1 MIHRNGY
8 NSVTPAD
15 CKLVS
20 LGGNLG
26 IRKSVCV
33 AALLV
38 SPAAIAQ
45 PPAGAREAFQ
55 KVCAACHAIETVTSQ
70 RRTRAQWQENINSMI
85 ERGAKGT
92 QEEFALVLDYLS
104 TEYGPMS
111 PGGRGAPAAP
121 GGRGRGA
128 AFSPGPADKQVIDE
142 EAANRGRKVYAAE
155 CITCH
160 GTHARGGDR
169 GADLV
174 RSEIV
179 LHDRYGS
186 TIGPFLKKGHPTQ
199 TTPAAQL
206 TDAQI
211 QDLSHTLHQEVYN
224 TLRAAL
230 QIQNLLTGDPAAGAA
245 YFDGAGKC
253 STCHSTTGDLAHIG
267 ARLDPPA
274 IQQRFL
280 FPGGRGGGRRGGGG
294 APSTPVMVTV
304 RPASG
309 EPITGTLLHLDDFS
323 VALRDSAGEY
333 RSFKRTS
340 ALKIVA
346 NDPLQAHHDLLDQYT
361 DKNIHDIVAYL
372 ETLK

>member
-1 MIHRNGY
+1 
-8 NSVTPAD
+8 V
-15 CKLVS
+15 
-20 LGGNLG
+20 
-26 IRKSVCV
+26 
-33 AALLV
+33 
-38 SPAAIAQ
+38 
-45 PPAGAREAFQ
+45 
-55 KVCAACHAIETVTSQ
+55 ETVSAQ

-85 ERGAKGT
+85 TRGAKGT
-92 QEEFALVLDYLS
+92 EQEFALILDYL
-104 TEYGPMS
+104 TVQYGPS
-111 PGGRGAPAAP
+111 ATIG

-128 AFSPGPADKQVIDE
+128 AFSPGPADKQVVD
-142 EAANRGRKVYAAE
+142 EAAALRGRKVYAAE

-199 TTPAAQL
+199 TTPVAQL

-230 QIQNLLTGDPAAGAA
+230 QIQNVLTGDSAAGAA
-245 YFDGAGKC
+245 YFNGAGKC
-253 STCHSTTGDLAHIG
+253 STCHSPTGDLAHLG
-267 ARLDPPA
+267 SRLDPPA

-294 APSTPVMVTV
+294 QAAKTVTV
-304 RPASG
+304 TVTPSSGAS
-309 EPITGTLLHLDDFS
+309 ITGTLVHIDDFN
-323 VALRDSAGEY
+323 VALRDAAGEY
-333 RSFKRTS
+333 RSFKRTP
-340 ALKIVA
+340 ALKVA
-346 NDPLQAHHDLLDQYT
+346 TSDPAQAHHDLLDQYT